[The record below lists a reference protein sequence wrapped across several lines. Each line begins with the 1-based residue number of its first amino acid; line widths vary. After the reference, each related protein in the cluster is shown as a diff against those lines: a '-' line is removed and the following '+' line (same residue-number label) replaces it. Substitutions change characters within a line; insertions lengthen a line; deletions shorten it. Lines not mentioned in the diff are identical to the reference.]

1 MVENKRLKSCSIN
14 LGYFYCDMASIV
26 KRTIKVCKEGLL
38 IRVVVKCKL
47 IQNFKMIID
56 L

>member
-1 MVENKRLKSCSIN
+1 MVESKRLKSCSIN
-14 LGYFYCDMASIV
+14 FGYFYCDMASIV
-26 KRTIKVCKEGLL
+26 TRTIKVRKEGLL
-38 IRVVVKCKL
+38 IRVIVKCEL